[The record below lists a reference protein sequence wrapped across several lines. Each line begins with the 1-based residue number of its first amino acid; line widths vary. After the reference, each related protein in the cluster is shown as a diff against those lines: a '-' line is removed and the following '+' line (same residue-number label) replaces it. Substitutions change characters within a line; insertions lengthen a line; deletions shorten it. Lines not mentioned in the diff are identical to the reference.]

1 MDIYE
6 EYQEKH
12 NQFEKFKRYVDEYNK
27 NPLVHETY
35 LNEDDVRYCKN
46 CNSPIPKA
54 SFDIGGHRLP
64 LTKPC
69 NCRDKYIKAEN
80 EIETMKREFRVINYL
95 KTECFPQTAMY
106 DYIFPN
112 STGDE
117 QNMKIMRRYAEK
129 WDSVSANNIGL
140 LLWGDVGTGKTYAA
154 ACIAN
159 HLILEHRSKVK
170 MTNFAAI
177 LNDLMNVK
185 VVKNEYIDSLCKYD
199 LLIIDD
205 LGIERNT
212 SFATEQVFNVIDK
225 RYQTKKPLIVTTNLT
240 LDFIK
245 NPQNVEYARIYDRI
259 REMCTP
265 IQFKG
270 ENMRT
275 KAAKGKLEIVKSFLE
290 ED

>member
-1 MDIYE
+1 M
-6 EYQEKH
+6 
-12 NQFEKFKRYVDEYNK
+12 
-27 NPLVHETY
+27 
-35 LNEDDVRYCKN
+35 
-46 CNSPIPKA
+46 
-54 SFDIGGHRLP
+54 
-64 LTKPC
+64 
-69 NCRDKYIKAEN
+69 
-80 EIETMKREFRVINYL
+80 INYL

-117 QNMKIMRRYAEK
+117 KNMKIMRRYAEK

-177 LNDLMNVK
+177 LNDLMNGK

-225 RYQTKKPLIVTTNLT
+225 RYQTKS
-240 LDFIK
+240 
-245 NPQNVEYARIYDRI
+245 R
-259 REMCTP
+259 
-265 IQFKG
+265 
-270 ENMRT
+270 
-275 KAAKGKLEIVKSFLE
+275 
-290 ED
+290 